1 MRLLYAQKAGI
12 EHDLCEKV
20 CRYYEKH
27 DAKINKTAEKFYLG
41 NDLCLNNKSDLFR
54 LACVL
59 KAFEYTYKDYV
70 KNRISDDVFFDTI
83 SDIGIWCEENANQG
97 LSNFRW
103 LKNHVRFELF
113 RLGRLQFQL
122 FPSKNILFDYSKLP
136 FSRGDNLIYIH
147 IPKAAN
153 LDIEECKKSIDYARR
168 FFAEYFSEFEYDY
181 FICESW
187 LLFKGN
193 SKFMKKSANIIKFAE
208 LFEYGYS
215 IYNEAQAFERIFG
228 ISVPIRSKRKIAA
241 LPQNTSLQ
249 KSAVEFKLSG
259 GKFGEGICWIKK

>member
-1 MRLLYAQKAGI
+1 M
-12 EHDLCEKV
+12 
-20 CRYYEKH
+20 
-27 DAKINKTAEKFYLG
+27 
-41 NDLCLNNKSDLFR
+41 
-54 LACVL
+54 
-59 KAFEYTYKDYV
+59 
-70 KNRISDDVFFDTI
+70 
-83 SDIGIWCEENANQG
+83 
-97 LSNFRW
+97 
-103 LKNHVRFELF
+103 
-113 RLGRLQFQL
+113 
-122 FPSKNILFDYSKLP
+122 
-136 FSRGDNLIYIH
+136 IYIH

-168 FFAEYFSEFEYDY
+168 FFAEYFSKFEYDY

-187 LLFKGN
+187 SLFKGN
-193 SKFMKKSANIIKFAE
+193 AKFMKKSANIIKFAE

-241 LPQNTSLQ
+241 LSQNTSLQ